1 VYIFRTCSHFGRS
14 ASPVTTR
21 VLSHRREQLW
31 LRAGLVFLAVGLA
44 QAAPESAAPGS
55 GVAGEPVAIAEST
68 KTFFIG
74 EYQVKGGRSLKPLEI
89 ETAVY
94 PFLGPDRTEA
104 DVQAA
109 CAALEKA
116 YREKGYIGAAV
127 QYDAQIAKGGVITL
141 RVSEGTVARLRVK
154 GARYFSPAVIK
165 AEVPSLA
172 EGRAFNV
179 NEVYKDMDKLNQ
191 LPDRRVTVPQENLRP
206 GAEPGTIEVDLQV
219 KDKAPV
225 HASLEVNNQNT
236 ANTKPLRTSLSVSDS
251 NLAQTGD
258 GIGGTYQVAP
268 QRRAD
273 SEVFT
278 GYYLKRFAG
287 LTGTSFMIQGTKQNS
302 NISTLGGTTVAG
314 PGQIVEART
323 NITLPA
329 GKDWSTG
336 KDWADFFHSISFAIS
351 YKHYNQ
357 TIDTAGSSETS
368 GSGKIITPITY
379 YPLSIDYTATL
390 RNLTGKDSTTD
401 FSAGLNFN
409 FRGLG
414 SGPSVFEANRHNA
427 DGNYIYFRGEVS
439 HTQELWWNLQGF
451 GKVSGQ
457 LSNQPLVSS
466 EQFSGG
472 GLSTV
477 RGYMEAQ
484 AVGDDGVCG
493 TLELRSPSLF
503 TVFKKPI
510 KVDQGARPA
519 SETKTP
525 AASEEETTKE
535 WRFHIFGDAGGLV
548 LHDVLVDQKWRF
560 GMVSVGAGTRISWND
575 RFSGSLD
582 AGFPIYTLGH
592 TKAQDWRLTFR
603 AGLTY

>member
-1 VYIFRTCSHFGRS
+1 MM
-14 ASPVTTR
+14 
-21 VLSHRREQLW
+21 L
-31 LRAGLVFLAVGLA
+31 LAVGLA
-44 QAAPESAAPGS
+44 QAAPESTATGGGA
-55 GVAGEPVAIAEST
+55 AGEPVAFAESA

-74 EYQVKGGRSLKPLEI
+74 EYQVKGGRALKPVEI
-89 ETAVY
+89 ETAIY
-94 PFLGPDRTEA
+94 SYLGPGRTEA

-116 YREKGYIGAAV
+116 YREKGYIGAIV

-154 GARYFSPAVIK
+154 GARYFSPATIK

-172 EGRAFNV
+172 EGKALNV

-191 LPDRRVTVPQENLRP
+191 LPDRRVTVPQENIRP

-225 HASLEVNNQNT
+225 HASVEVNNQNT
-236 ANTKPLRTSLSVSDS
+236 ANTKPLRTSFTVSDS

-268 QRRAD
+268 QRRTD
-273 SEVFT
+273 SEVIT

-287 LTGTSFMIQGTKQNS
+287 LPGTSLMLQGTKQNS

-314 PGQIVEART
+314 PGQIIEART
-323 NITLPA
+323 NIILPA

-351 YKHYNQ
+351 YKHYQQ
-357 TIDTAGSSETS
+357 TISTPGSSSETS
-368 GSGKIITPITY
+368 GVGKIVTPITY

-390 RNLTGKDSTTD
+390 RNLTGKGSTTE

-414 SGPSVFEANRHNA
+414 SGPSVFEVNRHNA
-427 DGNYIYFRGEVS
+427 DGNYIYLRGDLS
-439 HTQELWWNLQGF
+439 HVQELWWGFQGF

-484 AVGDDGVCG
+484 AVCDDGICG

-503 TVFKKPI
+503 HVFKKP
-510 KVDQGARPA
+510 VEAEQGAKPT

-525 AASEEETTKE
+525 AVPEEETTKE
-535 WRFHIFGDAGGLV
+535 WRFHLFGDAGGLV
-548 LHDVLVDQKWRF
+548 WHDALVNQKWRF

-575 RFSGSLD
+575 MLSASLD
-582 AGFPIYTLGH
+582 AGFPLYTLGH
-592 TKAQDWRLTFR
+592 TKAQDWRLSFR
-603 AGLTY
+603 ASLNY